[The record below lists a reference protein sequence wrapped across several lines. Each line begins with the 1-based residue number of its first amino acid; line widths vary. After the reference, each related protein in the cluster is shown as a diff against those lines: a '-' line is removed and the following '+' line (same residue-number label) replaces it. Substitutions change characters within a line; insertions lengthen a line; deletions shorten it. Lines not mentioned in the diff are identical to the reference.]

1 MMKRNTLTVLLTAIL
16 LLCFL
21 TATAQTDVT
30 SLYLSNAGFDVEG
43 DFVSSVV
50 YTYAKDG
57 PVSSCQPVTAW
68 TADATGDAK
77 AGGAFAF
84 GSGCGLSGTAY
95 VVPATDA
102 DGNSAGGALGLAA
115 CWTNSVGYSQAVS
128 LPKGFYRLSFR
139 VYNAGDNTPANYT
152 STMGFICDDGTS
164 HYAET
169 YFPGGEWTEAVVYL
183 NLPTATSGKIHL
195 GYSCANVGS
204 AATPKLFVDYVKI
217 EQLPLSY
224 TIGDVNDDSAITI
237 ADVTALVNVLLG
249 KDSSRK
255 DHLADVNDDGAIT
268 IADVTALVNIIL
280 GKTEAKAVDLSWT
293 YADLDAI
300 VFAQQSAAENASG
313 PDYILSK
320 AVCSLTGDDVSAHYH
335 MADHLTTLHITT
347 SLTNVASVNVYA
359 LGKENIAGPMTIS
372 CQGHEL
378 SYGCPAGSASTYANS
393 LQSDVVSV
401 VGNANTY
408 TAYLRPVSLPRG
420 VKVTVRTTDGRYY
433 SQDFTTISA
442 GQANTLAFTATT
454 TAQNLWQSTI
464 PGNTYF
470 SMLSTPGAHDAA
482 TSSVS
487 VSTAKCQSEDIAGLL
502 ANGVRAFDLRPRYTS
517 NTQSD
522 IQLDNLTIY
531 HGMVST
537 GIKFKDAID
546 ILIDFVKNNPS
557 EAVSVIM
564 NKENS
569 SSIFSLTDQ
578 SETWRASM
586 RECFGDPA
594 RSPYLMGS
602 VRGYHTLDDVRGKVS
617 VVSRNPYGNSS
628 NSYRDVVYGAIIE
641 NWPDDGVV
649 TDYSCDMT
657 QAWNWVDCRASVED
671 AYNSNTSTKQS
682 QVQAQL
688 QLAASNTDHFHY
700 CYTYTSIANSPASF
714 AATMNPATVSIIS
727 TLTGP
732 LCYVYADYM
741 GSQSNGGAALLNA
754 IIAQNYKYVFKNRSR
769 VE

>member
-16 LLCFL
+16 LLCFRIS
-21 TATAQTDVT
+21 ATAQTDVT

-50 YTYAKDG
+50 YTYANDANKHG
-57 PVSSCQPVTAW
+57 GVSSCQPVTAW

-84 GSGCGLSGTAY
+84 GSGYGLSGTAY

-152 STMGFICDDGTS
+152 SAMGFISDDGTS
-164 HYAET
+164 HYAEV

-183 NLPTATSGKIHL
+183 NLPTATSGKIHH

-237 ADVTALVNVLLG
+237 ADVTALVNVILG
-249 KDSSRK
+249 KDGSRK
-255 DHLADVNDDGAIT
+255 DHLADVNDDGAVT

-293 YADLDAI
+293 YADLDAM
-300 VFAQQSAAENASG
+300 VFAQQSAAENATG
-313 PDYILSK
+313 PDYILGR
-320 AVCSLTGDDVSAHYH
+320 AVGMLTGDDVSAHYH

-347 SLTNVASVNVYA
+347 SLTNVASVSIYA

-378 SYGCPAGSASTYANS
+378 SYGYPAGDASTYANS

-401 VGNANTY
+401 VADNADTY

-433 SQDFTTISA
+433 SQDFPTISA
-442 GQANTLAFTATT
+442 GQANTLAFTATA
-454 TAQNLWQSTI
+454 AQNLWQSTI

-482 TSSVS
+482 TSSVTS
-487 VSTAKCQSEDIAGLL
+487 YTYLAKCQADDLPTLL
-502 ANGVRAFDLRPRYTS
+502 ANGVRAFDLRPGYYYGSTITE
-517 NTQSD
+517 N
-522 IQLDNLTIY
+522 NLYIY
-531 HGMVST
+531 HGQVST
-537 GIKFKDAID
+537 NVLYKDAIRVFSEF
-546 ILIDFVKNNPS
+546 LQANPS
-557 EAVSVIM
+557 EAISIIM
-564 NKENS
+564 VKENNKPLLS
-569 SSIFSLTDQ
+569 SWSDRS
-578 SETWRASM
+578 SEMWKVINAVHTTYGPDMKVLDHS
-586 RECFGDPA
+586 
-594 RSPYLMGS
+594 Y
-602 VRGYHTLDDVRGKVS
+602 YTLDDFRGKICYVNRTGTDCTNT
-617 VVSRNPYGNSS
+617 VR
-628 NSYRDVVYGAIIE
+628 IT
-641 NWPDDGVV
+641 NWPDDGSV
-649 TDYSCDMT
+649 TDYSCAIGGT
-657 QAWNWVDCRASVED
+657 CYANVED
-671 AYNSNTSTKQS
+671 AYNANQSDKKTVIAQMLDLSSANTNR
-682 QVQAQL
+682 AR
-688 QLAASNTDHFHY
+688 FH
-700 CYTYTSIANSPASF
+700 YTYTSIAGSLTSNLTTH
-714 AATMNPATVSIIS
+714 AAAMNPYATDYIIN
-727 TLTGP
+727 TLSGP
-732 LCYVYADYM
+732 LCYVYADYI